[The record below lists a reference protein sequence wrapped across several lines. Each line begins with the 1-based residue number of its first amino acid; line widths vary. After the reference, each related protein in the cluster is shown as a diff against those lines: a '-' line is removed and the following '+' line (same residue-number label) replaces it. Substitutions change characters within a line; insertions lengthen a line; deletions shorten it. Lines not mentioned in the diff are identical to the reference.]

1 MADFTIQGRHPA
13 IFRVTD
19 NVSEAHN
26 VINNTPTTFVAGVI
40 VNVTMGDYQVQ
51 HIDSATAVEVKA
63 GATVSIDPTGVSG
76 ALGIGFTDN
85 NEQVVSTAYDYVVQ

>member
-19 NVSEAHN
+19 NVGEAHN
-26 VINNTPTTFVAGVI
+26 VTNNTPTTFVAGVI

-51 HIDSATAVEVKA
+51 HIDATTAVEVKA